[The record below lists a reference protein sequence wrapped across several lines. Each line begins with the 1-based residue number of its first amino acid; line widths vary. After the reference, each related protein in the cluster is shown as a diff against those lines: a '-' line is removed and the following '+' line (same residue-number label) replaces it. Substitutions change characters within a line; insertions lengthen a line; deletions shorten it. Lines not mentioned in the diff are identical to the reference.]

1 MGQARTQGT
10 GERRASVLRGVLSD
24 LSLPQVAGTALAAV
38 TSMLLSSYIGIAG
51 SIIGVAV
58 ASVVSTVCAS
68 LYKNFLAASA
78 ERIREIPQA
87 VHGSAV
93 AGGPVE
99 PGQGRGGEGTSL
111 PVGEAAAAG
120 ATSRAGADTAPLSGR
135 EATTEA
141 LGGVD
146 GRTVAMAAASAAD
159 VRAEAPGA
167 EGAETARIQPIR
179 GAGAELGDLVSGVRG
194 GSDDAG
200 AVAAAAFRPEGP
212 AAVAHASGDGG
223 RATATPHLGDA
234 DVPADGA
241 VLAARQERLRKA
253 RLRRNVVIV
262 AVVSALAAVVVSAGA
277 VWFLTLG
284 QGLGAK
290 PEPVRFS
297 APAKTQAADDGASSA
312 AGAATDGPQ
321 DATAVEDGSATNS
334 PDGATDS
341 GSGQGASDGDKAT
354 DGGSGA
360 EGGSG
365 DSSDTGGSGSGGAS
379 SGTSGE
385 GAGSSGSGTDA
396 SGGTGSTGDSGGSD
410 SSGGSGSSAGSS
422 GGTGSTGA
430 SGTGSSGGQGS
441 AGAGGSSGSAS

>member
-93 AGGPVE
+93 AGGPME
-99 PGQGRGGEGTSL
+99 PGQGRGGEGAPL
-111 PVGEAAAAG
+111 PADGVATLG
-120 ATSRAGADTAPLSGR
+120 AMSRATADAAPLSGR
-135 EATTEA
+135 EVTTEA
-141 LGGVD
+141 HEGVD
-146 GRTVAMAAASAAD
+146 DRTAAMAAASTAD
-159 VRAEAPGA
+159 ARAEAPGA

-179 GAGAELGDLVSGVRG
+179 GAGAELGDLASSVCG
-194 GSDDAG
+194 GGDDAG
-200 AVAAAAFRPEGP
+200 AAAAFRSEGP
-212 AAVAHASGDGG
+212 AAVAYASGDGG

-312 AGAATDGPQ
+312 VGTATDGQQ
-321 DATAVEDGSATNS
+321 DATAVEDGSAADS
-334 PDGATDS
+334 SDGATDS

-385 GAGSSGSGTDA
+385 GAGSSGSGSDA
-396 SGGTGSTGDSGGSD
+396 SGGTGSTGG
-410 SSGGSGSSAGSS
+410 SGGSGGSGGGSGASTGSS

-430 SGTGSSGGQGS
+430 SGTGSSGSQGS

>member
-93 AGGPVE
+93 ASGPVE
-99 PGQGRGGEGTSL
+99 PDQGRGGEGTPL
-111 PVGEAAAAG
+111 PAGKAAAAVG

-141 LGGVD
+141 HAGVD
-146 GRTVAMAAASAAD
+146 DRTVAMAAASTAD

-179 GAGAELGDLVSGVRG
+179 GAGAELGDLASSVCAD
-194 GSDDAG
+194 SDDAG
-200 AVAAAAFRPEGP
+200 AVALLHEEGP

-234 DVPADGA
+234 DVPVDGA

-297 APAKTQAADDGASSA
+297 APAKTQAADDSASSA
-312 AGAATDGPQ
+312 AGTATDGQQ
-321 DATAVEDGSATNS
+321 DAAAGPNGSAANS

-360 EGGSG
+360 EGGPGGSG
-365 DSSDTGGSGSGGAS
+365 DASGSGSGGAS
-379 SGTSGE
+379 GGTSGE
-385 GAGSSGSGTDA
+385 GAGSSGSGSDA
-396 SGGTGSTGDSGGSD
+396 SSGTGSTGNSGGSV
-410 SSGGSGSSAGSS
+410 SSGGGSGSSAGPS
-422 GGTGSTGA
+422 GGAGSTGA